1 MLLKRY
7 PVKDETFSNY
17 LRKVQIFSVHRA
29 HEGLGFCY
37 IAEFSMK
44 VSYTHERKKT
54 SGIKKFLSW
63 EFLLLYET
71 KTLRMHL
78 CAFLTL

>member
-1 MLLKRY
+1 MKGWAFATY
-7 PVKDETFSNY
+7 V
-17 LRKVQIFSVHRA
+17 
-29 HEGLGFCY
+29 
-37 IAEFSMK
+37 AEFSMK
-44 VSYTHERKKT
+44 VSYTQERKKT

-78 CAFLTL
+78 CAF